1 MVNNTLRH
9 GAGAP
14 SDLGAQLALGTA
26 SRPVAR
32 FRERVR
38 TLIADRVAPLVPA
51 SERDRRFPRA
61 AIESFGSAGLLTER
75 WAGGVHGDLG
85 RSVLLSEEMGR
96 AGLGGIGV
104 GVGLHLEAAASLLR
118 RYGRGGYAEE
128 VLRQALA
135 GESVCCVATSEQ
147 RVGSDLSAVA
157 TELTREGAGWRVHGV
172 KWFVSPGAAA
182 DFALVLCRGPGGPA
196 IVIVPRDGLT
206 LLHRWPTTGMRS
218 LETSRLAVDALVPDE
233 AVLVRP
239 GSGLTAM
246 GQGLLY
252 ERLSLAAQVIGV
264 LELSLGLTVTHLK
277 RRRQFG
283 VPLHRH
289 QALRLRVADL
299 HAQALIARRG
309 LYGTVTEMASG
320 GRVPMAE
327 IAALKVTIARLGE
340 RVTGEC
346 MHLFGGR
353 GYVEEATPLER
364 LWRDFKVSR
373 MGGGS
378 DEMMWELVATAF
390 RPDHALYER
399 WIED

>member
-1 MVNNTLRH
+1 MSNSTPRH
-9 GAGAP
+9 GPGTAP
-14 SDLGAQLALGTA
+14 DLGAELALGTA

-32 FRERVR
+32 FRDRVR
-38 TLIADRVAPLVPA
+38 TLIDDRVAPLVA
-51 SERDRRFPRA
+51 AGERDRRFPRE
-61 AIESFGSAGLLTER
+61 AIESFGAAGLLAER
-75 WAGGVHGDLG
+75 WTGGVHGDLG

-96 AGLGGIGV
+96 AGLGGVGV
-104 GVGLHLEAAASLLR
+104 GVGLHLEAAVSLLR
-118 RYGRGGYAEE
+118 RFGRTRYAEE
-128 VLRQALA
+128 VLRRALA
-135 GESVCCVATSEQ
+135 GRSVCCVATSEE
-147 RVGSDLSAVA
+147 RVGSDLSAVE
-157 TELTREGAGWRVHGV
+157 TELTEEDGRLRVRGV

-182 DFALVLCRGPGGPA
+182 DFALVLCRGGDGPA
-196 IVIVPRDGLT
+196 IVIVPREGLT

-218 LETSRLAVDALVPDE
+218 LETSRLAVDAIVPEE

-264 LELSLGLTVTHLK
+264 LELSLSLTVTHLK
-277 RRRQFG
+277 KRRQFG
-283 VPLHRH
+283 VPLLGH

-299 HAQALIARRG
+299 HAQVLIARRG
-309 LYGTVTEMASG
+309 LYATVTEMAAG
-320 GRVPMAE
+320 GRVPMSD
-327 IAALKVTIARLGE
+327 IAALKVTVARLGE

-346 MHLFGGR
+346 VHLFGGR

-378 DEMMWELVATAF
+378 DEMMWELVATGL
-390 RPDHALYER
+390 RPDRTLYER